1 MWLIDWLYY
10 MLCSKQYRCRRND
23 DDERLSLA
31 SSGNAAYA
39 IRQRRR
45 RLDGS
50 GEYRV
55 YVIDT

>member
-1 MWLIDWLYY
+1 MWILDWIYFV
-10 MLCSKQYRCRRND
+10 LCSGRYKRRG
-23 DDERLSLA
+23 EPPPSLA
-31 SSGNAAYA
+31 ASGNAAYA

-50 GEYRV
+50 GEYKV